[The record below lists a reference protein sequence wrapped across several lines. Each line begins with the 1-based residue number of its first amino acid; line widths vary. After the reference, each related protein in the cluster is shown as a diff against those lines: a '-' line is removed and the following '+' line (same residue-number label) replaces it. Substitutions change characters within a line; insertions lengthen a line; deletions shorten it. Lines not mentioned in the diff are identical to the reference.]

1 MREFY
6 NKALT
11 RLLCLL
17 LATCLAGY
25 FCFENAFLK
34 TLLLPAGSDDLPWH
48 TEPDTDVR
56 NGGDSV
62 VLVHDDKFSL
72 NFDIKLTHTAQYPHA
87 AIALVFGKD
96 SKTPQLADLSG
107 YDKISFS
114 AKCSAENMLGFSV
127 ATFDQRV
134 TKPGD
139 LDTYR
144 TPTTFFS
151 CNTQWNRIEIDLT
164 RLEIL
169 QWWFDLFKVGLSDK
183 HYKLDQV
190 ARMTFG
196 NSFQSPMEIDSNIQ
210 ITEITLT
217 GRNPIYLYLFGAFAV
232 LIWSAFGFWFFRQ
245 HTQALVRELKDKTQR
260 DRPLIAYQQLSVE
273 SHRDR
278 DRSAILHFMAT
289 QYSNTELS
297 LDGMATAIGVSRSKI
312 NDILKSELGFTFTG
326 YLNKLRLTE
335 AARLLAQ
342 TEDANIAEI
351 AYSVGYKNVSY
362 FNKLF
367 KEEYSCTPKMFKT
380 LSDKTSDT

>member
-1 MREFY
+1 M
-6 NKALT
+6 
-11 RLLCLL
+11 

-25 FCFENAFLK
+25 FCFHKAFLK
-34 TLLLPAGSDDLPWH
+34 TMLLPSPGNDNLPWH
-48 TEPDTDVR
+48 TEPDVDDR
-56 NGGDSV
+56 KGGSSTATIN
-62 VLVHDDKFSL
+62 DDKFSL
-72 NFDIKLTHTAQYPHA
+72 NFDFKLTHQAQYPHA

-96 SKTPQLADLSG
+96 IKTPQLADLSG

-127 ATFDQRV
+127 ATFDERV
-134 TKPGD
+134 TKPED
-139 LDTYR
+139 LVTYR

-151 CNTQWNRIEIDLT
+151 CNTQWNQIEIDLT

-183 HYKLDQV
+183 HYKLNQV

-196 NSFQSPMEIDSNIQ
+196 NSFQSPMEIDSNVQ

-217 GRNPIYLYLFGAFAV
+217 GRNAAYLYLFGVFAV
-232 LIWSAFGFWFFRQ
+232 LVWSAYGFWFFRQ

-260 DRPLIAYQQLSVE
+260 DRPLVAYQQMSSE

-289 QYSNTELS
+289 QYANTELS
-297 LDGMATAIGVSRSKI
+297 LDGMATTIGVSRSKI

-367 KEEYSCTPKMFKT
+367 KEEYSCTPKIFKT
-380 LSDKTSDT
+380 LSDKTSETDT